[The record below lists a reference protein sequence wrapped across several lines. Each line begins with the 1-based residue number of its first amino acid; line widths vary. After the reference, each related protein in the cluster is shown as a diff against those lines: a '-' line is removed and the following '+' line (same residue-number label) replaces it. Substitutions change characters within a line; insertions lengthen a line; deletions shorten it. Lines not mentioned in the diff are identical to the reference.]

1 MRRVFW
7 CKMHNRCFND
17 VERIPRS
24 CVEVVDCWETGV
36 IFPLFF
42 LTFLVLCCC
51 CFWYGVMVLVHG
63 GVDSRWI
70 ETRGLGG
77 PLCHHGCVAPFWPLN
92 GDFTK
97 NYLQNLRR
105 TGRQTDWN

>member
-1 MRRVFW
+1 MRRVLC
-7 CKMHNRCFND
+7 CKMLNRCFNY

-24 CVEVVDCWETGV
+24 CLEVVDCWETGV
-36 IFPLFF
+36 IFPLFV

-51 CFWYGVMVLVHG
+51 CFWHGVMVLVHG

-77 PLCHHGCVAPFWPLN
+77 PLCHHGCVAPF
-92 GDFTK
+92 F
-97 NYLQNLRR
+97 
-105 TGRQTDWN
+105 GR